1 MTSRYGDLK
10 RGPGGRVLPEDLAC
24 WRDLV
29 EASTMAAVGCPA
41 NPIPTLA
48 KVARVA
54 RHACAPGVVTRE
66 NPCVQLS
73 RIASRY
79 VEETAA
85 GRRRMQGELAEA
97 ADKAR
102 AQLEDHEKPCGAERK
117 DIHG

>member
-1 MTSRYGDLK
+1 MSSRYGDLR

-24 WRDLV
+24 WRDLI

-41 NPIPTLA
+41 RPIPAMA
-48 KVARVA
+48 KVAKVA

-97 ADKAR
+97 ANKAR
-102 AQLEDHEKPCGAERK
+102 AQLDDQGKPCGAERK